1 MFGALRPKELQS
13 DNRVVAWLV
22 TLRGVYAI
30 HQSARRVAGDVCEL
44 PLVLGG
50 PLPLVARQLVEG
62 RSTWFLSSW
71 KALSVRLES
80 LTYVPTHAGTGVFD
94 HLAASRRAVLCVLYV
109 LFVLLEPTF
118 H

>member
-1 MFGALRPKELQS
+1 MDICELPLVPDGPLPLVAGESPS
-13 DNRVVAWLV
+13 DFCQAGKPDL
-22 TLRGVYAI
+22 
-30 HQSARRVAGDVCEL
+30 RRVAGDVCEL